1 MAAQPQVA
9 VQFRPMRQA
18 DVPLVAAMEARAYA
32 FPWTAG
38 IFRDCLGAGYACWV
52 AESPDGLLGY
62 GVLSVGADEA
72 HLLNLCVDP
81 VAQGHGLGRRLLK
94 RMVDLARWHM
104 ADRIFLEVRPSNP
117 TAIALYDS
125 EGFQRIGQRPRY
137 YPAKDGREDAIVMAL
152 DLVPPGEPA
161 PNAPPA

>member
-1 MAAQPQVA
+1 
-9 VQFRPMRQA
+9 MRQA
-18 DVPLVAAMEARAYA
+18 DVPWVADMEERAYA

-52 AESPDGLLGY
+52 VESADGMLGY

-72 HLLNLCVDP
+72 HLLNLCIDP
-81 VAQGHGLGRRLLK
+81 ASHGQGLGRRLLK

-104 ADRIFLEVRPSNP
+104 ADRVFLEVRPSNP
-117 TAIALYDS
+117 NAIALYAS
-125 EGFQRIGQRPRY
+125 EGFERIGQRPRY

-152 DLVPPGEPA
+152 ELVA
-161 PNAPPA
+161 PDSPPPA

>member
-1 MAAQPQVA
+1 LAAQLQQA
-9 VQFRPMRQA
+9 VQFRPMRQV
-18 DVPLVAAMEARAYA
+18 DVPQVAAMEERAYA

-52 AESPDGLLGY
+52 AESPDGLMGY

-81 VAQGHGLGRRLLK
+81 VWQGHGLGRRLLR
-94 RMVDLARWHM
+94 RMIDLARWHM
-104 ADRIFLEVRPSNP
+104 ADRVFLEVRPSNP
-117 TAIALYDS
+117 NAIALYAS
-125 EGFQRIGQRPRY
+125 EGFMKIGQRPRY

-152 DLVPPGEPA
+152 ELVAPGS
-161 PNAPPA
+161 APPA